1 MNHFIKSI
9 KKYMEMKVMKHMVE
23 IYLKYSFYLRYPL
36 KTLFIA
42 FISMITFAALTI
54 YMSINPLN
62 ILFTPEVMNIIS
74 TQIKSFLFISFEF
87 IWYYHIFIL

>member
-1 MNHFIKSI
+1 
-9 KKYMEMKVMKHMVE
+9 MEMKVMKTWLN
-23 IYLKYSFYLRYPL
+23 IFKIQLYLRYPL

-74 TQIKSFLFISFEF
+74 TKLSL
-87 IWYYHIFIL
+87 W